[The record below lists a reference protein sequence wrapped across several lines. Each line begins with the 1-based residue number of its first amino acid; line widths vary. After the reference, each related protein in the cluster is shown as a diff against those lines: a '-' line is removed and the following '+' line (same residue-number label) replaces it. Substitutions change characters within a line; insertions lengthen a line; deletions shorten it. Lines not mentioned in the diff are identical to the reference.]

1 MSQPS
6 TSINT
11 KLVDSL
17 AQIIL
22 SLTDEERQ
30 LLEKKIQASRSS
42 LTWAEL
48 SRRVENL
55 GSDPAEPTL
64 EELSN
69 LVKETRQERRAATS
83 WELL

>member
-30 LLEKKIQASRSS
+30 LLEQKIQASRSS

-55 GSDPAEPTL
+55 GSDPAEPSL
-64 EELSN
+64 QELSY

-83 WELL
+83 